1 MDRFK
6 YVAQTHNVDNEKL
19 TNLMKIVRE
28 FIIKKELILYGGL
41 AIDYALRLKGD
52 KIYDD
57 YEHPDFDVFSPNHVE
72 DCQEIVD
79 KLYSMGFRNV
89 IAIRAM
95 HPQTMRVRCDFLYI
109 LDISYIP
116 NTVFKKIP
124 ILKYNGITIVD
135 PIYQMM
141 DMHLSLCFPFSGFP
155 ENVTFRWGKDI
166 KRFNIINKQYPPSTY
181 LNNGRKLIGNKISK
195 PRALHADNKNIK
207 PKFIKLEVDLST
219 LPPFVV
225 EDKHNALLAITGF
238 GAYAIIRNS
247 LDTIAKLFN
256 INLKTTIP
264 KLDIQFSKDFKKLS
278 LEVPDIEGH
287 NNINFITYKYISV
300 INMIKNKERIER
312 YKAYLDIN
320 FEYIH
325 FKNIII
331 SSTENSLIS
340 ALFINHCLNETNS
353 EKKGIYVVSIQ
364 HVLLYFLFQFHITDY
379 NIYIQYYINTLKM
392 ITIAEKIFHSIID
405 KIDSDDALADKNGDD
420 ALADKNEL
428 KLKVMKIFNNSL
440 FAPVIS
446 TFGNSNLSTTYIIQ
460 EGKKILD
467 FHDEGNIPDI
477 IGLKDINFEDI
488 MNLPNNVKPSGTS
501 KFSSNGEKNTNVH
514 KKSFLNNILFNKD
527 GTRAKNDIKNKFFD

>member
-6 YVAQTHNVDNEKL
+6 YISQTHNIDNEKM
-19 TNLMKIVRE
+19 TNLMKIIRE

-52 KIYDD
+52 KLYND

-116 NTVFKKIP
+116 NSVFKKIP
-124 ILKYNGITIVD
+124 ILKYNGIAFVD

-155 ENVTFRWGKDI
+155 ENVTFRWSKDI
-166 KRFNIINKQYPPSTY
+166 KRFNLINKYYPPNIY
-181 LNNGRKLIGNKISK
+181 LNNGRKLIGNKTSR
-195 PRALHADNKNIK
+195 PRSLNADNRHIK
-207 PKFIKLEVDLST
+207 PKFIKLEANLEI

-225 EDKHNALLAITGF
+225 ENRHESLLAITGF

-247 LDTIAKLFN
+247 LDTIAELLN

-264 KLDIQFSKDFKKLS
+264 KLDIQFSKDFKKLF
-278 LEVPDIEGH
+278 LEVPDVEGR

-300 INMIKNKERIER
+300 IDMIKNEEHIER
-312 YKAYLDIN
+312 YKPYLDIN

-325 FKNIII
+325 FKNITI

-340 ALFINHCLNETNS
+340 ALFINHCLNTKDG
-353 EKKGIYVVSIQ
+353 EKRGIYVASIQ

-379 NIYIQYYINTLKM
+379 KIYIQYYIYTLK
-392 ITIAEKIFHSIID
+392 IISIAEKIFHYIID
-405 KIDSDDALADKNGDD
+405 KIDNAAN
-420 ALADKNEL
+420 AENITEL
-428 KLKVMKIFNNSL
+428 KSKVMKIFNNSL
-440 FAPVIS
+440 FAPIIS

-477 IGLKDINFEDI
+477 LGLKDINFEDI
-488 MNLPNNVKPSGTS
+488 MDLPNNVKPNGTS
-501 KFSSNGEKNTNVH
+501 KFEKKNT
-514 KKSFLNNILFNKD
+514 KTFLNNILFNKD
-527 GTRAKNDIKNKFFD
+527 GTKAKNTIKNKIFD